1 MKVVV
6 WHEMMGNMHC
16 VYVACLQIV
25 ECRRVL
31 KWTYAYGFYLPEIE
45 HAKKQ
50 FFEYLQGICVLLKS
64 LGIKYEEF
72 FLFVVVFIQ
81 V

>member
-6 WHEMMGNMHC
+6 WYAMLANIYFF
-16 VYVACLQIV
+16 YVACLQIV

-31 KWTYAYGFYLPEIE
+31 KWTYAYGYYLPEPE

-50 FFEYLQGICVLLKS
+50 FFEYLQGICVLLK
-64 LGIKYEEF
+64 KCKN
-72 FLFVVVFIQ
+72 
-81 V
+81 